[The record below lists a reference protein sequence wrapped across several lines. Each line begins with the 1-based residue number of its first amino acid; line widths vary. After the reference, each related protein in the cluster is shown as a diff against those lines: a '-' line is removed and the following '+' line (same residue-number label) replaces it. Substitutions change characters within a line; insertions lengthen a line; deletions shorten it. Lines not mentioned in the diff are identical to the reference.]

1 LKVLRVISSVNPA
14 AGGPINGL
22 VNSSRELVKLGHEIE
37 ILTLDDPQAPW
48 LKSFEFPV
56 VSFKGGLGGFNYSSA
71 FYRWLEVNVNQYD
84 VIIIHGLWQFHS
96 FVAAKA
102 CKKNN
107 IPYVIFTHGMLDP
120 WFNLNNKIKQLK
132 KIIYWKLME
141 QFTINNSNAV
151 LFTSEEERKLARK
164 PFKPYS
170 PVEKVVAYG
179 CPLVEGD
186 VNQLSNLF
194 LDQHPE
200 LINKV
205 FGLFLSRIHTKKG
218 IDLLISALA
227 NISNMPDEFVLA
239 IAGPDSNGLILKLKT
254 QISLLG
260 LEQRVVWLGMLQ
272 GDIKYGAYHAAE
284 FFVLPSHQENF
295 GIVVAEA
302 LSTGTPVL
310 ITNKVNIWR
319 EIVAA
324 GAGFV
329 ADDDVDGVKNLLNRW
344 FELTTKEKLVMT
356 MNAKACYQN
365 NFSIESAVTDLEKVL
380 LNVINT
386 PRK

>member
-1 LKVLRVISSVNPA
+1 
-14 AGGPINGL
+14 
-22 VNSSRELVKLGHEIE
+22 
-37 ILTLDDPQAPW
+37 
-48 LKSFEFPV
+48 
-56 VSFKGGLGGFNYSSA
+56 
-71 FYRWLEVNVNQYD
+71 
-84 VIIIHGLWQFHS
+84 
-96 FVAAKA
+96 
-102 CKKNN
+102 
-107 IPYVIFTHGMLDP
+107 MLDP